1 MMSEFGSVGRDEW
14 IVPLS
19 SSSCKAVFWR
29 RQEPNSPK
37 DSENSGREKRK
48 FPSELLLLL
57 ICLEKWKGDERGDT
71 ISTVSGGGSSRKQAI
86 VAVSHVFH
94 VLQFEYEL
102 EFEP

>member
-1 MMSEFGSVGRDEW
+1 
-14 IVPLS
+14 
-19 SSSCKAVFWR
+19 
-29 RQEPNSPK
+29 
-37 DSENSGREKRK
+37 
-48 FPSELLLLL
+48 L